1 VSGNE
6 PVRFGDSLQHV
17 VKSLRVD
24 EPVRP
29 GTPASATASVLGG
42 VFGRWDEAVGAA
54 VAAHV
59 QPVRLTGTTLLVEV
73 DDPAWATQLKF
84 LERTLRTR
92 LLEVAGATV
101 EVVEVRVSRG
111 R

>member
-1 VSGNE
+1 VSGND
-6 PVRFGDSLQHV
+6 PVRLGDSLQHV

-24 EPVRP
+24 EPARP
-29 GTPASATASVLGG
+29 GTPPAATASVIGG

-84 LERTLRTR
+84 LESTLRAR
-92 LLEVAGATV
+92 LAEVAGAVV
-101 EVVEVRVSRG
+101 ETVEVRVARG

>member
-24 EPVRP
+24 EPARP
-29 GTPASATASVLGG
+29 GTPAGATASVLGG
-42 VFGRWDEAVGAA
+42 VFGRWEEAVGAA

-84 LERTLRTR
+84 LENTLRAR
-92 LLEVAGATV
+92 LAEVAGATV

>member
-1 VSGNE
+1 
-6 PVRFGDSLQHV
+6 
-17 VKSLRVD
+17 
-24 EPVRP
+24 
-29 GTPASATASVLGG
+29 VLGG
-42 VFGRWDEAVGAA
+42 VFGRWEEAVGAA

-84 LERTLRTR
+84 LENTLRAR
-92 LLEVAGATV
+92 LAEVAGATV

>member
-1 VSGNE
+1 MSGKA
-6 PVRFGDSLQHV
+6 RKG
-17 VKSLRVD
+17 D
-24 EPVRP
+24 EPVRLGDSLHDVMRSLRP
-29 GTPASATASVLGG
+29 DDAARQQPAASTIGG

-59 QPVRLTGTTLLVEV
+59 QPVKLDGTTLVVQV

-84 LERTLRTR
+84 LEGTLRKR

-101 EVVEVRVSRG
+101 ERIDVRVAR
-111 R
+111 